1 MKILSGGKYMG
12 CGCGKKG
19 STPRRQNLRPTIG
32 PRSIQ
37 GGTAAGPNPTE
48 IRALGMQSATSLGE
62 SRRMD
67 DQRLK
72 IEKIRRE
79 AIKKRLNK

>member
-1 MKILSGGKYMG
+1 MG
-12 CGCGKKG
+12 CGCGKK
-19 STPRRQNLRPTIG
+19 SSPARRGIAFRPTVG

-37 GGTAAGPNPTE
+37 GGSAAGPSPAE
-48 IRALGMQSATSLGE
+48 LRAIGMQQSLSIGE

-72 IEKIRRE
+72 AEKLRRE

>member
-1 MKILSGGKYMG
+1 MG
-12 CGCGKKG
+12 CGCGKK
-19 STPRRQNLRPTIG
+19 SSPARRLTLRPSVG

-37 GGTAAGPNPTE
+37 GGVAAGPTPSE
-48 IRALGMQSATSLGE
+48 LRALGMQQSVSVGE

-72 IEKIRRE
+72 AEKLRRE

>member
-1 MKILSGGKYMG
+1 MG
-12 CGCGKKG
+12 CGCGKKS
-19 STPRRQNLRPTIG
+19 STPRRSTLRPSVG

-37 GGTAAGPNPTE
+37 GGSAAGPSPAQ
-48 IRALGMQSATSLGE
+48 IRALGMQTSVSLGT

-67 DQRLK
+67 DQRLRA
-72 IEKIRRE
+72 EKIRRD

>member
-1 MKILSGGKYMG
+1 MG
-12 CGCGKKG
+12 CGCGKK
-19 STPRRQNLRPTIG
+19 SSSPRRITLRPTIG

-37 GGTAAGPNPTE
+37 GGTAAGPSPAE
-48 IRALGMQSATSLGE
+48 IRALGMQQATSIGE

-67 DQRLK
+67 DQRLRA
-72 IEKIRRE
+72 EKLRRE

>member
-1 MKILSGGKYMG
+1 MG
-12 CGCGKKG
+12 CGCGKR
-19 STPRRQNLRPTIG
+19 SSPSRRGAIGLRPSVG

-37 GGTAAGPNPTE
+37 GGSAAGPSPAE
-48 IRALGMQSATSLGE
+48 LRALGMQQSVSIGE

-72 IEKIRRE
+72 AEKLRRE

>member
-1 MKILSGGKYMG
+1 MG
-12 CGCGKKG
+12 CGCGKK
-19 STPRRQNLRPTIG
+19 SSSSRSRYRPTIG

-37 GGTAAGPNPTE
+37 GGTAAGPSPAQV
-48 IRALGMQSATSLGE
+48 RALGMQKSTTLGE
-62 SRRMD
+62 SRKID

-72 IEKIRRE
+72 AEKIRRD